1 MLDTID
7 YHRYITTDPDILG
20 GKPCIAGTRI
30 SVQLILEQLALGD
43 EVKDILDQ
51 YPHITEEQ
59 VHAALAFVSARIHDG
74 SRLGRYQVSESI
86 NSPGMVSHALATI
99 LPICYNR

>member
-1 MLDTID
+1 MLETID
-7 YHRYITTDPDILG
+7 YRRYITTDPDILG

-59 VHAALAFVSARIHDG
+59 VHAALAFASARIYDDYAQERIA
-74 SRLGRYQVSESI
+74 S
-86 NSPGMVSHALATI
+86 
-99 LPICYNR
+99 

>member
-1 MLDTID
+1 MLETMD
-7 YHRYITTDPDILG
+7 YHRYISTDPDILG

-43 EVKDILDQ
+43 EVQDILDQ

-59 VHAALAFVSARIHDG
+59 VHAALAFTAEK
-74 SRLGRYQVSESI
+74 L
-86 NSPGMVSHALATI
+86 
-99 LPICYNR
+99 

>member
-1 MLDTID
+1 MLETID

-20 GKPCIAGTRI
+20 GKSCIAGTRI

-59 VHAALAFVSARIHDG
+59 VHAALAFASACGCI
-74 SRLGRYQVSESI
+74 V
-86 NSPGMVSHALATI
+86 
-99 LPICYNR
+99 

>member
-1 MLDTID
+1 MLETID
-7 YHRYITTDPDILG
+7 YHRYITTDPDILR

-59 VHAALAFVSARIHDG
+59 VHAAFASARGYI
-74 SRLGRYQVSESI
+74 V
-86 NSPGMVSHALATI
+86 
-99 LPICYNR
+99 

>member
-1 MLDTID
+1 MLDAID
-7 YHRYITTDPDILG
+7 YRRYISTDPDILG

-51 YPHITEEQ
+51 YPHITQE
-59 VHAALAFVSARIHDG
+59 
-74 SRLGRYQVSESI
+74 
-86 NSPGMVSHALATI
+86 
-99 LPICYNR
+99 

>member
-1 MLDTID
+1 MLDAID
-7 YHRYITTDPDILG
+7 YRQYISTDPDILG

-43 EVKDILDQ
+43 TIQELLDQ

-59 VHAALAFVSARIHDG
+59 IYAALAFASARIRDDYTQERMA
-74 SRLGRYQVSESI
+74 S
-86 NSPGMVSHALATI
+86 
-99 LPICYNR
+99 

>member
-59 VHAALAFVSARIHDG
+59 VHAALAFASARIRDDYTQERIA
-74 SRLGRYQVSESI
+74 S
-86 NSPGMVSHALATI
+86 
-99 LPICYNR
+99 

>member
-1 MLDTID
+1 MLDAID
-7 YHRYITTDPDILG
+7 YRRYISTDLDILG
-20 GKPCIAGTRI
+20 DKPCIAGTRI

-59 VHAALAFVSARIHDG
+59 VHAALAFASARIRDDYTQERVA
-74 SRLGRYQVSESI
+74 S
-86 NSPGMVSHALATI
+86 
-99 LPICYNR
+99 

>member
-1 MLDTID
+1 MLDAID
-7 YHRYITTDPDILG
+7 YRRYISTDPDILG

-59 VHAALAFVSARIHDG
+59 VHAALAFASARIHDD
-74 SRLGRYQVSESI
+74 YAQE
-86 NSPGMVSHALATI
+86 HAAS
-99 LPICYNR
+99 

>member
-1 MLDTID
+1 MLETLDA
-7 YHRYITTDPDILG
+7 HRHITTDPDILG

-43 EVKDILDQ
+43 EVQDILDQ

-59 VHAALAFVSARIHDG
+59 VHAALAFTAEK
-74 SRLGRYQVSESI
+74 L
-86 NSPGMVSHALATI
+86 
-99 LPICYNR
+99 

>member
-1 MLDTID
+1 MLDPND
-7 YHRYITTDPDILG
+7 YRRYISTDPDILG

-51 YPHITEEQ
+51 YPHITAEQ
-59 VHAALAFVSARIHDG
+59 VHAALAFASARIHDDYAQERAA
-74 SRLGRYQVSESI
+74 S
-86 NSPGMVSHALATI
+86 
-99 LPICYNR
+99 